1 MNAKVILSFLFLL
14 SLGVVGFLFYN
25 NMPKPQLQA
34 AAAQTVQAPKIEVLA
49 ATAALP
55 PGTLLRGQDVAWTTV
70 SKAMAG
76 MIIRPAAATLAV
88 RPEAD
93 EDARAQ
99 VYGAAL
105 RVALTAGEPI
115 TPQTIVKPGD
125 RDFLALV
132 LSPGTRAIAI
142 PLSASGASSGLLSP
156 GDRVDVLLTQSF
168 KSDETPLTHRSVSET
183 VVENLRVLAVDP
195 EKTQN
200 RSVTLEVMPEQA
212 EKINVATELG
222 KLSLT
227 LRPVSIPTAMNQQPA
242 ATTADAGVQPTWS
255 VDASPALRSV
265 LPPEKQA
272 EAAAPI
278 VKVMRGTQSQDSKAQ

>member
-1 MNAKVILSFLFLL
+1 MNAKVILTFLFLL
-14 SLGVVGFLFYN
+14 SLGVVAFLFYN
-25 NMPKPQLQA
+25 NMPKPQVQQT
-34 AAAQTVQAPKIEVLA
+34 AAQPAQAPKIEVLA

-55 PGTLLRGQDVAWTTV
+55 AGTLLRGQDVAWTTV
-70 SKAMAG
+70 PKAVAG
-76 MIIRPAAATLAV
+76 MILRPAAATLAV

-105 RVALTAGEPI
+105 RVALAEGEPI
-115 TPQTIVKPGD
+115 TPQNIVKPGD
-125 RDFLALV
+125 RDFLGLV

-142 PLSASGASSGLLSP
+142 PISTGGAGSGLLSP

-168 KSDETPLTHRSVSET
+168 KGDETPLTRRSVSET
-183 VVENLRVLAVDP
+183 VVENLRVLAVDS
-195 EKTQN
+195 EKTSN
-200 RSVTLEVMPEQA
+200 RAVTLEVLPEQA

-227 LRPVSIPTAMNQQPA
+227 LRPVSIPTAQNQPGAVASVQPA
-242 ATTADAGVQPTWS
+242 WS

-265 LPPEKQA
+265 LPPEKQV

-278 VKVMRGTQSQDSKAQ
+278 VKVMRGNQSQDAKSQ

>member
-1 MNAKVILSFLFLL
+1 MNAKVILTFLFLL
-14 SLGVVGFLFYN
+14 SLGVVAFLFYN
-25 NMPKPQLQA
+25 NMPKPQVQQA
-34 AAAQTVQAPKIEVLA
+34 VQQTQAPKIEVLS

-55 PGTLLRGQDVAWTTV
+55 AGTLLRGQDVAWTTV
-70 SKAMAG
+70 GKAVAG
-76 MIIRPAAATLAV
+76 MIVRPAAATLAV

-93 EDARAQ
+93 EEARAQ

-105 RVALTAGEPI
+105 RVALGEGQPI
-115 TPQTIVKPGD
+115 TPQNIVKPGD
-125 RDFLALV
+125 RDFLGLV

-142 PLSASGASSGLLSP
+142 PIATGGAGSGLLSP

-168 KSDETPLTHRSVSET
+168 KGDETPLTRRSVSET

-195 EKTQN
+195 EKSPN
-200 RSVTLEVMPEQA
+200 RAVTMEVLPEQA

-227 LRPVSIPTAMNQQPA
+227 LRPVSIPTAQNQQAAVPA
-242 ATTADAGVQPTWS
+242 SVQPAWS

-265 LPPEKQA
+265 LPPEKQV
-272 EAAAPI
+272 EAAAPV
-278 VKVMRGTQSQDSKAQ
+278 VKVMRGNQSQDTKSQ